1 MHQRSRRVFQ
11 LFVSVGLDN
20 SLTCINF
27 TFKNNLKRIL
37 LWALPEAKSSSII
50 ANEIVWTGWPS
61 QLFHVHNFRNTVNLE
76 PRVLRLLGQRWVA
89 GENSGDTENRAV
101 PVLVRMLGWWKT
113 EVIEV
118 IHEVNFFQCNSAIIW
133 SRKAVFLLSGLI
145 SCFWNW
151 SWLSI

>member
-1 MHQRSRRVFQ
+1 M
-11 LFVSVGLDN
+11 
-20 SLTCINF
+20 SLTIPDPH
-27 TFKNNLKRIL
+27 NNILIHMDYLK
-37 LWALPEAKSSSII
+37 
-50 ANEIVWTGWPS
+50 
-61 QLFHVHNFRNTVNLE
+61 
-76 PRVLRLLGQRWVA
+76 PRVLTPQNSSAFFLWSLYRVTDNDSNYNQPLFITWKCHNLNFSLCSAISSPEFSGSSVSGGSPGRTLGTR
-89 GENSGDTENRAV
+89 NFYRRNRAV